1 MASIFD
7 VEEKQPIKREDLF
20 RMGFH
25 YVNYPW
31 QNPETGKLVNNFV
44 WELSGQAPMHHRST
58 WVVRYYERG
67 ASYRGQ
73 KLRSNRLVYKKF
85 DAEKNNQERNA
96 MIKLQKNSKLPM
108 VRDSKRMPTGGYYTK
123 KYLRNIGKADLDMV
137 VALAR
142 KI

>member
-67 ASYRGQ
+67 TSYKGQ

-85 DAEKNNQERNA
+85 DAEKKQPREKRNDKIA
-96 MIKLQKNSKLPM
+96 
-108 VRDSKRMPTGGYYTK
+108 K
-123 KYLRNIGKADLDMV
+123 KF
-137 VALAR
+137 
-142 KI
+142 

>member
-31 QNPETGKLVNNFV
+31 QNPKTGKLVNNFV
-44 WELSGQAPMHHRST
+44 WELAAQAPMHHRST

-67 ASYRGQ
+67 TSYKGQ

-85 DAEKNNQERNA
+85 DAEKNNKEKKEI
-96 MIKLQKNSKLPM
+96 MKLQRNSKLNPH
-108 VRDSKRMPTGGYYTK
+108 RDSKRMPTGGYYTK
-123 KYLRNIGKADLDMV
+123 KYLRNVGKADLDLV